1 MPTDTTVLWN
11 NFLDIVRGMISE
23 HQYISFFKP
32 IAFESFDKKTMKLV
46 IQVPNKIF
54 AEYLEEHFA
63 KVLRM
68 ALPMAFSGN
77 VRLSYRI
84 LNNANEQPAPVPDDT
99 KTKKK
104 PVDDPDVTDIP
115 QIDSNL
121 NPQYTFDSFVEG
133 DSNKLARSI
142 GLSIAEHPRSTKF
155 NPLFIYGPSGCG
167 KTHLINA
174 IGMRMRALYPKKRVL
189 YVSARQFQYQY
200 TNSVIE
206 NKTNEFILFYQQF
219 DMLIVDDVQE
229 WESSPR
235 TSETFFHIF
244 NHLFMNGRRIIL
256 AADRTPSEL
265 RNMDERMITRFS
277 CGVIAELEKPNLQLC
292 IDILH
297 AKLRR
302 DNIEIPNDVVKYI
315 ASHVNGSVRDL
326 EGVINSLLAFSM
338 VYSSDID
345 MPLAEKIVKRTFPQK
360 QHKFDVNTI
369 VDAVCAHFG
378 VQVEDVLSKSRK
390 KDIAQARQVAMYLS
404 QKLAHAASTSIGRLI
419 GGRDHSTV
427 IHSVKQVEQR
437 LTEDKAFERDLKA
450 IEKTLK
456 NKK

>member
-1 MPTDTTVLWN
+1 MPIDSAALWN
-11 NFLDIVRGMISE
+11 RFLEIVQGMITES
-23 HQYISFFKP
+23 QYISFFKP
-32 IAFESFDKKTMKLV
+32 IVFESFDKRTMKLV

-54 AEYLEEHFA
+54 AEYLEEHYA
-63 KVLRM
+63 YVLQK
-68 ALPMAFSGN
+68 ALPMAFGGN
-77 VRLSYRI
+77 VRLGYR
-84 LNNANEQPAPVPDDT
+84 LPSVDVAPQQAAPEQQEKKDT
-99 KTKKK
+99 TE
-104 PVDDPDVTDIP
+104 VQDIP

-121 NPQYTFDSFVEG
+121 NRQYTFESFIEG

-174 IGMRMRALYPKKRVL
+174 VGLRMRSLYPKKRVL

-200 TNSVIE
+200 TNAVIE
-206 NKTNEFILFYQQF
+206 NKTNEFIQFYQQF

-229 WESSPR
+229 WESSPK

-265 RNMDERMITRFS
+265 RNMDDRMITRFS
-277 CGVIAELEKPNLQLC
+277 CGVVAELEKPNLQLC

-302 DNIEIPNDVVKYI
+302 DNIEIAEDVVKYI
-315 ASHVNGSVRDL
+315 ATHVSGSVRDL

-345 MPLAEKIVKRTFPQK
+345 MTLAEKIIKRTYPQK
-360 QHKFDVNTI
+360 QQKYDVNSI
-369 VDAVCAHFG
+369 VDAVCDHFK
-378 VQVEDVLSKSRK
+378 VAVDDVLSKSRK

-404 QKLAHAASTSIGRLI
+404 SKLAKVASTSIGRHI

-427 IHSVKQVEQR
+427 LHSCRLVEER
-437 LTEDKAFERDLKA
+437 ISNDKAFAAEVKT
-450 IEKTLK
+450 IEKELK
-456 NKK
+456 GKK

>member
-1 MPTDTTVLWN
+1 MPTDSTALWSR
-11 NFLDIVRGMISE
+11 FLEIVRGEISE
-23 HQYISFFKP
+23 PQYISFFKP
-32 IAFESFDKKTMKLV
+32 LVFENFDKRTMRLV
-46 IQVPNKIF
+46 VQVPNKIF
-54 AEYLEEHFA
+54 AEYLEEHYA
-63 KVLRM
+63 AVLQK
-68 ALPMAFSGN
+68 ALPLAFGSNARIGYRLPYVGN
-77 VRLSYRI
+77 TTQQAATEQQEKNELS
-84 LNNANEQPAPVPDDT
+84 EVQ
-99 KTKKK
+99 
-104 PVDDPDVTDIP
+104 DIP

-121 NPQYTFDSFVEG
+121 NRQYTFESFIEG

-174 IGMRMRALYPKKRVL
+174 VGLRMRSLYPKKRVL

-200 TNSVIE
+200 TNAVIE
-206 NKTNEFILFYQQF
+206 NKSNEFIQFYQQF

-229 WESSPR
+229 WESSPK

-265 RNMDERMITRFS
+265 RNMDDRMITRFS
-277 CGVIAELEKPNLQLC
+277 CGVVAELEKPNLQLC

-297 AKLRR
+297 AKIRR
-302 DNIEIPNDVVKYI
+302 DNIEIAEDVVNYI
-315 ASHVNGSVRDL
+315 ASHVSGSVRDL

-338 VYSSDID
+338 VYSSEID
-345 MPLAEKIVKRTFPQK
+345 MALAEKIIKRTYPQK
-360 QHKFDVNTI
+360 QQKYDVNTI
-369 VDAVCAHFG
+369 VDAVCAHFN
-378 VQVEDVLSKSRK
+378 VAVDDVLSKSRK

-404 QKLAHAASTSIGRLI
+404 SKLAKVASTSIGRHI

-427 IHSVKQVEQR
+427 LHSCRLVEER
-437 LTEDKAFERDLKA
+437 ISSDKAFASEVKA
-450 IEKTLK
+450 IEKELK
-456 NKK
+456 GKK